1 MLAHV
6 LRFLLE
12 TLRAITF
19 DGWRALVVLLGT
31 VTALLRRCRTQH
43 ELTTTRKPGIQPI
56 VRSSAD
62 PEFKRPIL
70 L

>member
-1 MLAHV
+1 VADV

-31 VTALLRRCRTQH
+31 FTALLRRCRTQY